1 MLLDWAIRGPDA
13 SSSAVE
19 DPETMTR
26 RVLVVEDDRVSRKAL
41 RRLFAARGWD
51 VAEASTLSEGFQALD
66 PPPNC
71 IVLDLMLPDGDG
83 ADLLRHVR
91 ASGLPSRVVVATG
104 VEDLVRLETVN
115 GLRPDSLVR
124 KPIDFDALCRD
135 CGG

>member
-1 MLLDWAIRGPDA
+1 
-13 SSSAVE
+13 
-19 DPETMTR
+19 MTR